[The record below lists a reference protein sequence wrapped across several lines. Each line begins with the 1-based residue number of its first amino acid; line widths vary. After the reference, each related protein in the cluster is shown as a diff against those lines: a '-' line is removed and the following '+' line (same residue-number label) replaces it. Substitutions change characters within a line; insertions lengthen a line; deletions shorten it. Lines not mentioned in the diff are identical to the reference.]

1 MCFVE
6 SYLTLKRLP
15 PHQCG
20 YDPGV
25 DVSKLSF
32 YGVQLPVH
40 ECPVHW
46 CGNLNHVSVHFDSFI
61 STDAKLFTFAILKW
75 ENETSSFVSELLWL
89 SPVRILVTLSDDKLL
104 LWTLRSWSELLD
116 FSSSH
121 RVSQSGIPIPVL
133 YNHSPFTPLPQS
145 ALITSTAPPFPNG
158 LLPSQSFSSPYSD
171 GIPSASKSQ
180 AILSSLL

>member
-1 MCFVE
+1 MFCRIIFDIE
-6 SYLTLKRLP
+6 EAPSTPIWLWS
-15 PHQCG
+15 
-20 YDPGV
+20 GV

-32 YGVQLPVH
+32 YGVQLPVR
-40 ECPVHW
+40 ERPVHW

-61 STDAKLFTFAILKW
+61 STNAKLFTFAILKW

-104 LWTLRSWSELLD
+104 LWTSRSWSESLD

-158 LLPSQSFSSPYSD
+158 LLPSQSFSSQYSD